1 MASNTI
7 RFSCTSLQGT
17 NKKGILT
24 KDEHGYYSQPIGG
37 LNVLNSAGM
46 YYTYQGAKAL
56 FEESSA
62 FMRRVRRGALRGENG
77 HPKRGERQSIDEFAS
92 RVLTIDESR
101 ICVHW
106 RDISLDFNNYKDQNG
121 QPIVAIIGSFTPA
134 GELRHVVEEAVQNG
148 FQNSCFSVRSFTEDY
163 YVRNVLHRDIR
174 TIVTFD
180 FVNEPGISHAEKYKS
195 LTLESY
201 NDSVMTRSQIERAC
215 QRQTLN
221 MGMESGA
228 FTAQELM
235 ESFNWKPGTSIANE
249 STGIL
254 VPNKPAYMRW

>member
-37 LNVLNSAGM
+37 LNVMNSAGM
-46 YYTYQGAKAL
+46 YYTYQGAKNL

-77 HPKRGERQSIDEFAS
+77 HPKRAPGQSIDEFAS

-134 GELRHVVEEAVQNG
+134 GELRHVVEEAVSNG
-148 FQNSCFSVRSFTEDY
+148 FQNSCFSIRSFTEDY
-163 YVRNVLHRDIR
+163 YVRGILNRDIK
-174 TIVTFD
+174 TIITFD
-180 FVNEPGISHAEKYKS
+180 FVNEPGISSREVQV
-195 LTLESY
+195 T
-201 NDSVMTRSQIERAC
+201 DSGVLQRLRDDPWTNRARMPAPNTEHGHGVRYADITRAD
-215 QRQTLN
+215 
-221 MGMESGA
+221 G
-228 FTAQELM
+228 
-235 ESFNWKPGTSIANE
+235 SF
-249 STGIL
+249 
-254 VPNKPAYMRW
+254 